1 MIVVSWQ
8 QYDDNKWKRSEMS
21 EKVFVNVQ
29 MEADIKD
36 ALDEMAAQDQRSN
49 SAMIRWLILSEWDRR
64 NDVQVLQKENTAS
77 S

>member
-1 MIVVSWQ
+1 
-8 QYDDNKWKRSEMS
+8 MS